1 MQRQGQQTVFAA
13 FGGPEQDLILRP
25 SNVLQLQGT
34 DLTAA
39 HTVGMQHRQDRIVS
53 TSEVRVTIH
62 RLHNGLRLGFTEA
75 VRHPR
80 QLVSAKPRDG
90 MVKAL
95 GDVALVK
102 AETQKRTQC
111 RLHRMTGGVAHRTR
125 AIEEER
131 LNTFGGQ
138 LRQPLGRGDCSK
150 RFKEP
155 LDVVAAIHQRDVGR
169 MLMLAHPRQ
178 VAVQ

>member
-1 MQRQGQQTVFAA
+1 M
-13 FGGPEQDLILRP
+13 
-25 SNVLQLQGT
+25 
-34 DLTAA
+34 
-39 HTVGMQHRQDRIVS
+39 
-53 TSEVRVTIH
+53 
-62 RLHNGLRLGFTEA
+62 RLGFTKA

-95 GDVALVK
+95 GDVAFVK
-102 AETQKRTQC
+102 AETQKCTQC
-111 RLHRMTGGVAHRTR
+111 RLHRMTGGVAHGTR
-125 AIEEER
+125 AIEEEG

-138 LRQPLGRGDCSK
+138 LRHPVGRGDGSK

-155 LDVVAAIHQRDVGR
+155 LDVVAAIHQREVGR